1 MSVFDRFGLNFDT
14 TRFGDAHNLSSDAS
28 NTMNL
33 IASTSGKFSDWQ
45 ISSLE
50 AGPIERT
57 EYFQN
62 PTATNIISILS
73 SADLISVTANT
84 CNLFSLQAAADNLTI
99 ELNKFLS
106 HTDNISGI
114 VTVTDQSVPS
124 YDTAISFGQM
134 SMMNLSKSNES
145 QSNTDVMLGCF
156 TSLFISDIIE
166 ANANT
171 LIYYSNKL
179 ADSVTANTD
188 NVENIT
194 YSSNLS
200 IMELANIENYCI
212 STGDI
217 LNIRR
222 TQDWSFYQNTLQISR
237 DAGFLQQFNNM
248 GGTQSYL
255 VKNIIGTPTLVQ
267 NLTANTTNT

>member
-50 AGPIERT
+50 AGSIERT
-57 EYFQN
+57 DYFQN
-62 PTATNIISILS
+62 PTATNIISMLS
-73 SADLISVTANT
+73 SADSISVAANT
-84 CNLFSLQAAADNLTI
+84 CNLFSLKAAADNLTI
-99 ELNKFLS
+99 ELDKFKS

-171 LIYYSNKL
+171 LIYYSNEL
-179 ADSVTANTD
+179 VNSVTANTPPD
-188 NVENIT
+188 EGFT
-194 YSSNLS
+194 SNLS
-200 IMELANIENYCI
+200 PGELANIENYCI
-212 STGDI
+212 STKNV
-217 LNIRR
+217 LNARR
-222 TQDWSFYQNTLQISR
+222 TGDWTFYQNTFQIAK
-237 DAGFLQQFNNM
+237 DAGFLQQFSNM